1 MTTTTTTLTVR
12 TVRAVP
18 DRNIAI
24 FYFLNSVS
32 AMAFISGNWI
42 FFWLRVMTYGE
53 LGLFDALLFTYGLL
67 AEIPTGALSD
77 MLGKKRT
84 LIVATALNAL
94 GWTFMGMGDTT
105 AQLAFGFFLT
115 NTGWAFFSGAAEA
128 LAYDS
133 LKEHGQEA
141 RFERVIANSQMIAII
156 TLAVSVL
163 MGGVMYNLHFRLPHL
178 AWGIAFLLAMF
189 TTLLLREPK
198 IETQKFS
205 LRGYARQFA
214 RGFTQ
219 LRQPALRP
227 YLLLMFSG
235 AGAYFLFSYGLIS
248 PAMAVGFGFDADA
261 QAMIG
266 AVLGVL
272 GAVAA
277 GFVPRLRRR
286 ITDRQGLVLIVGLLI
301 IGFAGA
307 VFPLG
312 TVGFLMLLVI
322 RIAGALVHPWISVI
336 VNRAIPSADRATT
349 LSTVAMLSKIPYAL
363 TAVIAGVMAEA
374 GAFAA
379 FSGMVAL
386 VLLLVLFVGW
396 WRGRRITPAMT
407 IDEQKAAS

>member
-1 MTTTTTTLTVR
+1 MTTTTLTARAVR
-12 TVRAVP
+12 TAP
-18 DRNIAI
+18 DRNITT

-77 MLGKKRT
+77 LLGKKRT
-84 LIVATALNAL
+84 LIIATALNAL
-94 GWTFMGMGDTT
+94 GWTFMGMGDTIG
-105 AQLAFGFFLT
+105 QLAFGFFLT

-133 LKEHGQEA
+133 LKERGQEA
-141 RFERVIANSQMIAII
+141 RFERVIANSHMIGII
-156 TLAVSVL
+156 TFSVSVL
-163 MGGVMYNLHFRLPHL
+163 VGGVMYNLHFRLPHL

-198 IETQKFS
+198 IDSQKFS

-248 PAMAVGFGFDADA
+248 PAMATGFGFQADA
-261 QAMIG
+261 QAVIG
-266 AVLGVL
+266 AILGVL
-272 GAVAA
+272 GALAA
-277 GFVPRLRRR
+277 GFVPRLRRL
-286 ITDRQGLVLIVGLLI
+286 ITDRQGLVLVVVLLI

-312 TVGFLMLLVI
+312 AVGFFMLLVI
-322 RIAGALVHPWISVI
+322 RIAGALVHPWLSVI
-336 VNRAIPSADRATT
+336 VNREIPSADRATT

-374 GAFAA
+374 GSFTV

-386 VLLLVLFVGW
+386 VLLLVLGFSL
-396 WRGRRITPAMT
+396 WRGRTAVL
-407 IDEQKAAS
+407 AATMEKSAADIG